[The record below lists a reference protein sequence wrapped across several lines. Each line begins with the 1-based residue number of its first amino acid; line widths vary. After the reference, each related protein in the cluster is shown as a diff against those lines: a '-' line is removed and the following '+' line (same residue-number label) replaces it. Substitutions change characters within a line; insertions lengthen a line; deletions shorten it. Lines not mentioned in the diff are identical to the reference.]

1 MRLGIKEEKKE
12 EEKEGEE
19 MEKEKC
25 KPEKMKN
32 GKNEAVVDAIS
43 GQGLESQEGAQGTG
57 SLLGQE
63 AENDS
68 REGGSLA
75 AMFLFSF
82 ILTHSKCGPQIS
94 KE

>member
-1 MRLGIKEEKKE
+1 MQTRKRG
-12 EEKEGEE
+12 GEDE
-19 MEKEKC
+19 T
-25 KPEKMKN
+25 
-32 GKNEAVVDAIS
+32 VVDAIS
-43 GQGLESQEGAQGTG
+43 GQGLESREGAQGTG

-75 AMFLFSF
+75 MMFLFSF
-82 ILTHSKCGPQIS
+82 ILTHSKYGPQLS

>member
-1 MRLGIKEEKKE
+1 
-12 EEKEGEE
+12 

-25 KPEKMKN
+25 KQKRR
-32 GKNEAVVDAIS
+32 GDEAVVDAIS
-43 GQGLESQEGAQGTG
+43 DQGLESREGAQGTG

-75 AMFLFSF
+75 VMFLFSF
-82 ILTHSKCGPQIS
+82 ILTHSKYEPQLS